1 MTWFEGNLPLK
12 RQSERERETERER
25 EWERARERERKRKK
39 ERTKERQRERESERV
54 RCQMIWLTAGNRAP
68 QVEFLSSV
76 LPVLWMCITV
86 FAWFTPSLVD
96 CRVWSQVLAL
106 GGPIA
111 LQCFVDISDK
121 KLLHTKVVFNHFDR
135 DSYVCTYVSIF
146 KHEHYYLWLRY
157 SRTLNCTDYGSFIIA
172 VLHWLQFV
180 FVFPWGHCG

>member
-1 MTWFEGNLPLK
+1 M
-12 RQSERERETERER
+12 RERE
-25 EWERARERERKRKK
+25 RERERKREK
-39 ERTKERQRERESERV
+39 ERERERERERV

-68 QVEFLSSV
+68 QVEFFSSV

-121 KLLHTKVVFNHFDR
+121 KLLHTKVVFNVFNHFDR
-135 DSYVCTYVSIF
+135 DSYVCICVSIF
-146 KHEHYYLWLRY
+146 KHAWTLLSLITVLTHIELHRLRQLYHCSPPLAPVRLCFSLGALWIGL
-157 SRTLNCTDYGSFIIA
+157 TT
-172 VLHWLQFV
+172 
-180 FVFPWGHCG
+180 